1 MSPKLVQALERLLVI
16 AIVGALTA
24 VGINLTVLNGA
35 LPNAALLIP
44 VITAVIEAVLKYL
57 GGATIPAARVLPADA
72 YFSKKAAGFDW
83 PHFWSV

>member
-1 MSPKLVQALERLLVI
+1 MSPALVQALQRLIVI
-16 AIVGALTA
+16 AVVGALTA

-57 GGATIPAARVLPADA
+57 GGATIPASPTLPADA
-72 YFSKKAAGFDW
+72 YFAKKAASFDW

>member
-1 MSPKLVQALERLLVI
+1 MSPALVQALQRLIVI
-16 AIVGALTA
+16 AVVGALTA

-57 GGATIPAARVLPADA
+57 GGATIPAGNASVSANKNL
-72 YFSKKAAGFDW
+72 FDW